1 MAYSWKVKRGV
12 NPGTGYVEAEETI
25 SADQFAL
32 AINATFG
39 IGTNTACNGTCDVS
53 VAKVV
58 YMLASTAT
66 VVETNASNGSVNVFT
81 LAAGVPYLWT
91 ASSGAAWYDTA
102 GTAVTTDITSLFITN
117 AASTDLQI
125 LILADP
131 TP

>member
-25 SADQFAL
+25 SNDQT
-32 AINATFG
+32 AIGVNATFG

-58 YMLASTAT
+58 FMLATTAT
-66 VVETNASNGSVNVFT
+66 LVETNSGSSPANVFN